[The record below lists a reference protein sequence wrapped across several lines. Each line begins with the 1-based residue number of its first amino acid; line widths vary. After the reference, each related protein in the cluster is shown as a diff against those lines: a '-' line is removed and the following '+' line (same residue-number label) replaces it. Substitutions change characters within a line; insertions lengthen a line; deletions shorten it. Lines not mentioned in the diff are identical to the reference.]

1 MVCDEAIQ
9 WERIDG
15 DLGLRKHVE
24 HVKLIGHGALLTN
37 GKHLEPTQTLSL
49 FNDGDK
55 VVPFFAG
62 QRLFNIDLK
71 ALEVGLM
78 LGLTLLLLRLVF
90 DRGALRLMLSD
101 EIRLG
106 SGFEPLPQREI
117 SVDNQF
123 AVSLLI
129 LLSRSE
135 DEHLAWD
142 LWVGMR
148 SQEVLGRQ
156 FIN

>member
-49 FNDGDK
+49 FNDSDK

-62 QRLFNIDLK
+62 QRIFNVDLK

-78 LGLTLLLLRLVF
+78 FCLTLLLLSLVF
-90 DRGALRLMLSD
+90 DRGALWLVLSN
-101 EIRLG
+101 EISLG
-106 SGFEPLPQREI
+106 GGLKPLPQREV

-123 AVSLLI
+123 ALPLLV

-135 DEHLAWD
+135 DEHLTWD
-142 LWVGMR
+142 LWEGMR
-148 SQEVLGRQ
+148 SQEVLGG
-156 FIN
+156 

>member
-9 WERIDG
+9 RERIDG

-37 GKHLEPTQTLSL
+37 RKHLEPTQTLSL

-62 QRLFNIDLK
+62 QRFFNIDLK

-78 LGLTLLLLRLVF
+78 LSLALLLLRLVF
-90 DRGALRLMLSD
+90 DGGALWLMLSD
-101 EIRLG
+101 EISLG
-106 SGFEPLPQREI
+106 CGLEPLPQREV
-117 SVDNQF
+117 SVDNQI